1 MVEEEADESAFWLE
15 LLIDAGL
22 MSESKIRPLPNEA
35 SEIVAIMA
43 SSKKT
48 AAKSQVANRKSQIL

>member
-1 MVEEEADESAFWLE
+1 MAV
-15 LLIDAGL
+15 L
-22 MSESKIRPLPNEA
+22 MSESKIRPLFNEG

-48 AAKSQVANRKSQIL
+48 AAKLQIANCKSQMP